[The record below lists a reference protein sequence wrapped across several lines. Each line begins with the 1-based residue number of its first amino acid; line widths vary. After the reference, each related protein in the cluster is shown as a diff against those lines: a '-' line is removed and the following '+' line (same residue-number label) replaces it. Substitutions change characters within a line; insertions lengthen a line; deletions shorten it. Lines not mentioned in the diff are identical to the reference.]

1 MTVLSLPL
9 LHMFC
14 SLFCVQEKAKTGLAR
29 LWARFKKAM
38 KGPLQTSGLGD
49 VGGVKGRRK
58 KKLEATSTSPPTQTS
73 H

>member
-14 SLFCVQEKAKTGLAR
+14 SLFCVQEKAETGLAR

-38 KGPLQTSGLGD
+38 QTSGLGD
-49 VGGVKGRRK
+49 IGGVKGRCK
-58 KKLEATSTSPPTQTS
+58 KKLEATSTSLPTQTS